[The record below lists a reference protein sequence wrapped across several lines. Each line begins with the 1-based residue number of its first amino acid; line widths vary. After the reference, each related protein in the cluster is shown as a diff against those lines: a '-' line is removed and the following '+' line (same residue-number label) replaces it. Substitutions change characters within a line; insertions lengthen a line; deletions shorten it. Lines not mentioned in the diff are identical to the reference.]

1 MHSLAEE
8 VPQVQYLAV
17 YVTTES
23 VLLWTRAVH
32 SVHAVFMAAQ
42 IHI

>member
-1 MHSLAEE
+1 
-8 VPQVQYLAV
+8 VQYLAV